1 GQSVISA
8 TLGTAIQGGSFTD
21 NFKAAL
27 LSQVSGQ
34 VHTEGANFIG
44 TQGEILG
51 YPGKALSHAVLSGL
65 TAEISR
71 GNVKG
76 AVVGGLAAELAAIS
90 LGDNLI
96 NAEQWQKKSAAQA
109 QLARAFGGIAGA
121 VFTGQPGGV
130 YSGATAAENSFRYN
144 YLSHHQQTL
153 MEKELAATPN
163 DFKKALISL
172 KWGYTSLDQDVSLG
186 AGMVA
191 GTPVGLYE
199 TLDGLANLASNPKE
213 TYTAIKAV
221 LQSDDTLGIISD
233 AVKHSYIARLER
245 MEAEYQ
251 KAGTAGAFNAG
262 LEVGKIIFDI
272 ASTLAGGAGVAKGG
286 AILIEKVVA
295 KAASK
300 GEAAAINA
308 GKTPFYVEE
317 PPFNQSGTGGA
328 AQPWSTKGRINHVQL
343 PNTGKIRYVPPEGYS
358 PSQPLPRGPNNGY
371 IDKFKNEWVKGPSRT
386 AGQSFE
392 WDIQLSSQGK
402 SQLGWAT
409 RDGSHLNV
417 SLDGK
422 ITHK

>member
-1 GQSVISA
+1 MISA

-90 LGDNLI
+90 LGNNLI
-96 NAEQWQKKSAAQA
+96 NAEQWQKKSEAQA

-186 AGMVA
+186 AGMVSGA
-191 GTPVGLYE
+191 PVGLYE
-199 TLDGLANLASNPKE
+199 TIDGLANLASNQKE

-221 LQSDDTLGIISD
+221 LQSDDTLGMITD

-262 LEVGKIIFDI
+262 IEGGKIIFDI

-286 AILIEKVVA
+286 LKLVEKVSAKMAGAEKVVHKPLGLGSTGRSIPRNLQEQLA
-295 KAASK
+295 LEEAISK
-300 GEAAAINA
+300 SGA
-308 GKTPFYVEE
+308 GKVLDFTLGDTRWPSSEGWVKMAQKINDIEIHYVR
-317 PPFNQSGTGGA
+317 NTKTGA
-328 AQPWSTKGRINHVQL
+328 
-343 PNTGKIRYVPPEGYS
+343 
-358 PSQPLPRGPNNGY
+358 
-371 IDKFKNEWVKGPSRT
+371 IDDFKFKEK
-386 AGQSFE
+386 
-392 WDIQLSSQGK
+392 K
-402 SQLGWAT
+402 
-409 RDGSHLNV
+409 
-417 SLDGK
+417 
-422 ITHK
+422 